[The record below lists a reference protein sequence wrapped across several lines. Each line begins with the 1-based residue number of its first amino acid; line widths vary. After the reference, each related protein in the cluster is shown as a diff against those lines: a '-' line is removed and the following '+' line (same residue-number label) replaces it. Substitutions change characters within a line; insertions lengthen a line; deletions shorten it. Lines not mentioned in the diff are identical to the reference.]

1 MNNLRLIPGGV
12 KVPIDSSSILKSLG
26 YDFYTI
32 SERGVEPELADI
44 TFKDLIPEFANAS
57 GHAKAVA
64 EKRLYKHQYEAFK
77 ALLEGKNVI
86 LRSGT
91 GSGKT
96 EAWLVYSIRKGVKAL
111 VLYPTLALAN
121 DQINRIR
128 SYAQAVG
135 IPVDA
140 IDAKRREEFY
150 KRGVK
155 GSKLREYMGSLQ
167 ILITNPAFLLMD
179 LKRYAVES
187 RSTVLSK
194 VIPKV
199 QLVVVDELDFY
210 SPREIALLLSMI
222 KILKTLSPTDFQI
235 AILTAT
241 LGNPEELGVFLTKIN
256 GRKTAVIYG
265 KAFKVPNR
273 TFLVLGKN
281 LKQVWNAI
289 RKYKEAVAS
298 APEIGKDVLE
308 SLEDFELFKENFY
321 KVLEVLDAL
330 GLESPRVELEPTEIL
345 EKYLNDEGVTLIFT
359 RSIAKAEEL
368 ARKLRHKLSE
378 ESVDR
383 IATHHHLV
391 SKVLREKIEQ
401 GAREGRVK
409 LIFTPRTL
417 AQGIDIGTVIR
428 IVHIGLPDDVR
439 EYHQREGRKGRR
451 REISFTESI
460 IFPLL
465 RWDRELLT
473 RGVSVFKSWLE
484 LPLEHVIV
492 NPDNKYSLLFEALF
506 KFVSPILRKFLSK
519 DEYKFL
525 EKLGLVKEGE
535 LTRRGKKAWTNLNFY
550 EFSPPYGIKRIK
562 VRYGEENYL
571 EDISFCDLVEKFQP
585 GCIDYTEDAIVTQHR
600 LGGKSGRVVTA
611 VIEEPLSERVIW
623 SNDALAYAYEEYRKA
638 KYRWGEEPGIFKDYV
653 TGRLHSE
660 VICVVHP
667 PLRGFGIY
675 TKIPNRVQWILRG
688 RKSRLIPVDG
698 KTLVIRN
705 LRIIEVPTGTYG
717 KYNDYT
723 YGLSV
728 ELDPGED
735 LKWLRIGLALLMVV
749 LRVEYQIAFETIM
762 YDLAKVGEKK
772 LMILHEPESAGL
784 LEKMDWLEV
793 MKKVEKF
800 EPDNLTE
807 VLLQVVDEDAHLEFV
822 ASGLRWDI
830 AKQAAVRALNYLLL
844 REKIAL
850 KIKDREVYVPRPS
863 RALKIAVVDVLTLP
877 LDDEGRV
884 ALIAAGVYDGEE
896 FTIRESFKEFYIVGR
911 EVGEIED
918 KVRELLNKDFIIGVY
933 GLNDLLHVISESGLT
948 SFTAL
953 LLGLKQM
960 GKIVDVKEEAIG
972 RFEVD
977 RLPLEEVESAL
988 GWERTIH
995 LQDIRME
1002 WENTRRYIRDKP
1014 YSKWISSS
1022 RYLQKKISKYIEEN
1036 LEAIYKLHLVL
1047 SSL

>member
-1 MNNLRLIPGGV
+1 M
-12 KVPIDSSSILKSLG
+12 PIDSSHILKTLG

-32 SERGVEPELADI
+32 SEEGEEPELVDI
-44 TFKDLIPEFANAS
+44 TFKDLVPEFAKAD
-57 GHAKAVA
+57 GHAKVVA
-64 EKRLYKHQYEAFK
+64 ERRLYKHQYRAYK
-77 ALLEGKNVI
+77 ALLNSKNVI

-96 EAWLVYSIRKGVKAL
+96 EAWLIYAIKKRAKTL

-128 SYAQAVG
+128 NYAQAVG

-150 KRGVK
+150 KRGIR
-155 GSKLREYMGSLQ
+155 GSRLREYIGSLH

-179 LKRYAVES
+179 LKRYTVGS
-187 RSTVLSK
+187 RGTVLSK
-194 VIPKV
+194 AIPKI
-199 QLVVVDELDFY
+199 QLLVIDELDFY

-222 KILKTLSPTDFQI
+222 KILKSLSPESFQI

-241 LGNPEELGVFLTKIN
+241 LGNPEELGAFLTEIN
-256 GRKTAVIYG
+256 GRETAVVYG
-265 KAFKVPNR
+265 KAFKVSNK
-273 TFLVLGKN
+273 TFLILGKN
-281 LKQVWNAI
+281 LRRVWNTI
-289 RKYKEAVAS
+289 RKYKEVVAS
-298 APEIGKDVLE
+298 VSEIGKDILD
-308 SLEDFELFKENFY
+308 SLEDFEAFKENIY
-321 KVLEVLDAL
+321 KVLEVLEAL
-330 GLESPRVELEPTEIL
+330 GLEVPKVELEPTEIL

-368 ARKLRHKLSE
+368 ARKLKYRLSP
-378 ESVDR
+378 DFADK

-391 SKVLREKIEQ
+391 SKALRETIEQ
-401 GAREGRVK
+401 GAREGRIK

-428 IVHIGLPDDVR
+428 IVHVGLPEDVR

-451 REISFTESI
+451 RDISFTESI

-484 LPLEHVIV
+484 LPLEHVVV
-492 NPDNKYSLLFEALF
+492 NPDNKYSLLFESLF
-506 KFVSPILRKFLSK
+506 KFVSPLLRKSLSK

-525 EKLGLVKEGE
+525 EKLGLVREGE
-535 LTRRGKKAWTNLNFY
+535 LTRRGKNAWINLNFY

-562 VRYGEENYL
+562 VKYGEESYL

-585 GCIDYTEDAIVTQHR
+585 GCIDYTEDAIVTQHK

-611 VIEEPLSERVIW
+611 VVEEPLSERVIW
-623 SNDALAYAYEEYRKA
+623 SNDTLAYAYEEYRKA
-638 KYRWGEEPGIFKDYV
+638 KYKWGEEPGIFKDYIA
-653 TGRLHSE
+653 GRLHSE

-688 RKSRLIPVDG
+688 RKSRLVPVNG
-698 KTLVIRN
+698 KTLVMRN
-705 LRIIEVPTGTYG
+705 LKVIEVPTGTYG

-728 ELDPGED
+728 ELEPGED
-735 LKWLRIGLALLMVV
+735 LKWLRIGLALVIVV
-749 LRVEYQIAFETIM
+749 LRVEYRIAFETIM

-772 LMILHEPESAGL
+772 LMIFHEPESAGL
-784 LEKMDWLEV
+784 LEKIDWLEV
-793 MKKVEKF
+793 MKKIEDF
-800 EPDNLTE
+800 IPNDLTE
-807 VLLQVVDEDAHLEFV
+807 VLLQVVDEDAHLEFI

-830 AKQAAVRALNYLLL
+830 AKQAALKALSYLLL

-850 KIKDREVYVPRPS
+850 KIKDREIYVPRPS
-863 RALKIAVVDVLTLP
+863 RALKIAAIDVISLP
-877 LDDEGRV
+877 LDEEGRV
-884 ALIAAGVYDGEE
+884 ALIVVGLYDGEE
-896 FTIRESFKEFYIVGR
+896 FVIRESFKEFYIVGR
-911 EVGEIED
+911 EIGEIED
-918 KVRELLNKDFIIGVY
+918 KIRELLNKDFIIGVY
-933 GLNDLLHVISESGLT
+933 GFDDLLRIISESELT
-948 SFTAL
+948 SLAAL
-953 LLGLKQM
+953 LIGLKHM
-960 GKIVDVKEEAIG
+960 NKIVDVKEEAVRKFG
-972 RFEVD
+972 VEK
-977 RLPLEEVESAL
+977 LPLEEVENAL
-988 GWERTIH
+988 GWERTMH

-1014 YSKWISSS
+1014 YSKWIYSS
-1022 RYLQKKISKYIEEN
+1022 RYLQRKIGKYIEEN
-1036 LEAIYKLHLVL
+1036 LETIYKLYLVL
-1047 SSL
+1047 NNL